1 MISAYKSKFN
11 PIILFFAKPLKSV
24 NPSILTFLGLI
35 PPLLFYY
42 FMSRGEFIWAL
53 ISMVGM
59 CFDTLDGAVARLT
72 NRVSKFGG
80 LLDSVIDR
88 VADTLFILG
97 FYFLF
102 SIPLE
107 LILVT
112 IFQSLL
118 ISYIRARAEVDL
130 AGKKLNVGI
139 IERPERLLIIVI
151 ALLLEIL
158 FPLKS
163 IAFWI
168 FVILNLLS
176 FVTIIQRL
184 VFAQRLFVEKE

>member
-1 MISAYKSKFN
+1 MISAYKNKFN
-11 PIILFFAKPLKSV
+11 PVILFFAKPLKNV

-42 FMSRGEFIWAL
+42 FMNRGEFVWAL
-53 ISMVGM
+53 ISMLGM
-59 CFDTLDGAVARLT
+59 FFDTLDGAVARLT
-72 NRVSKFGG
+72 NRVTKFGG

-88 VADTLFILG
+88 IADAIFILG
-97 FYFLF
+97 FYFLY

-107 LILVT
+107 LILLT
-112 IFQSLL
+112 ILQSLL

-130 AGKKLNVGI
+130 DGKKLNVGL
-139 IERPERLLIIVI
+139 IERPERLLII
-151 ALLLEIL
+151 AASLLLEII
-158 FPLKS
+158 FPLNL

-168 FVILNLLS
+168 FIILNLLS

-184 VFAQRLFVEKE
+184 VMAKSLFVEKE